1 MGENMN
7 QPEGSRLYIEGQP
20 VEWDGNLPELEPLE
34 EPEASESLER
44 LAQAA
49 CEVCERILELSKI
62 WSNTKNSFMDYMLCV
77 VNDNPKWWH
86 LYKHAKKRRT
96 RKKYRNR
103 LMRQL
108 LSIQRAASAQE
119 A

>member
-1 MGENMN
+1 MGDNMI
-7 QPEGSRLYIEGQP
+7 LT
-20 VEWDGNLPELEPLE
+20 
-34 EPEASESLER
+34 PEATEALER

-49 CEVCERILELSKI
+49 REVCERILEAFRELAKELSKI
-62 WSNTKNSFMDYMLCV
+62 WGNITDSFMDYMLWV

-108 LSIQRAASAQE
+108 LSIQRTASAQE